1 VEISALLVVAITVS
15 MVMVRVDIH
24 ISSTQLLYLA
34 TVEMA
39 TLVDSTL
46 VMVVALVVMVAAV
59 VLAQELVAI
68 LVMVLV
74 IMVVLVLAVVP
85 LVEEIIAL
93 HGVGHLVVVQVLGDK
108 DFLELTLHKPDVV
121 V

>member
-1 VEISALLVVAITVS
+1 MSNMSLASRPTANQLAAGPES
-15 MVMVRVDIH
+15 VMV
-24 ISSTQLLYLA
+24 A
-34 TVEMA
+34 
-39 TLVDSTL
+39 
-46 VMVVALVVMVAAV
+46 ALVVMVAAV